1 MGPAPQGPTF
11 SKTDYN
17 ERAVASL
24 PVILFSAH
32 SRLPAGKRSAPDHE
46 SQPLTVL
53 LKMRG
58 LIPIRKVA
66 GLRRP
71 KSSDAHDMAVD
82 SANNVQ
88 LEIGHVLF
96 MDMIGYSKL
105 LLDEQREMQEQLTQI
120 VRNTEQVRAAEAAEK
135 LIRVPTGDGMALV
148 FFNSPEAPVRCAIE
162 IGQALKKVPNMR
174 LRMGI
179 HSGPVNEVI
188 DVNDRTNVAGAGVN
202 IAQRVMDCGDAGHI
216 LLSRRVAEDL
226 AQARFWRPYLHD
238 LGEFEAKHGVG
249 IFIVNL
255 YTDEIGNPD
264 LPGRLKQAQQELLSK
279 SSSPTRSIAVLPFD
293 DLSQA
298 QDRDYFGDG
307 IAEEILA
314 ALSKVDGLRVA
325 ARRSSF
331 WFKDKNADLAE
342 IAEKLNVCHVVEGSV
357 RRDRNR
363 VRVTAE
369 LIDACDGFTI
379 WSETFERELHGIFAV
394 QDEIT
399 RSIVDALK
407 LKLDISP
414 APAPRSTD
422 AYDAYLQGLFYSD
435 KGTEEAL
442 RKSLK
447 FFRRALEKDA
457 KFSRAWTGIAKAW
470 LWLSDVYVPPLEGYS
485 KVRKAALNAIKLDD
499 EEAEAHVYLAET
511 KRILDWDLEGAEVE
525 YKRAFEID
533 PNSTASNYFIA
544 AFYGARGD
552 RDQALAYLQRTSKI
566 DPASLWVN
574 NSACELYRY
583 FGLYDEAIA
592 AGERAL
598 QLDPVFASGEPL
610 LGALYREMGRFD
622 EAIALYKRSESVSG
636 KPAVGL
642 AITYARMNQRKEALE
657 ILEAAISNRA
667 YTAGDVSAHVYAT
680 LGAHDEAI
688 RELER
693 ARDERSSSLH
703 MVGIAPEFAPLRS
716 DKRFLSLVREI
727 GLDPANVF
735 EAGVEKGAPSRLA
748 REGM

>member
-1 MGPAPQGPTF
+1 M
-11 SKTDYN
+11 
-17 ERAVASL
+17 VIASET
-24 PVILFSAH
+24 H
-32 SRLPAGKRSAPDHE
+32 
-46 SQPLTVL
+46 
-53 LKMRG
+53 
-58 LIPIRKVA
+58 
-66 GLRRP
+66 
-71 KSSDAHDMAVD
+71 
-82 SANNVQ
+82 VQ

-96 MDMIGYSKL
+96 MDVVGYSKL
-105 LLDEQREMQEQLTQI
+105 LLDEQREVQEQLTQI
-120 VRNTEQVRAAEAAEK
+120 VRNTEQVRAAEAVDK

-148 FFNSPEAPVRCAIE
+148 FFNSPEAPVRCALE
-162 IGQALKKVPNMR
+162 IGQALKDTPHIR

-179 HSGPVNEVI
+179 HSGPVNEVL
-188 DVNDRTNVAGAGVN
+188 DVNDRANVAGAGVN

-226 AQARFWRPYLHD
+226 GQARFWRPYLHD

-249 IFIVNL
+249 IFVVNL
-255 YTDEIGNPD
+255 YTGEIGNPE
-264 LPGRLKQAQQELLSK
+264 LPARLKQAQQELLSK
-279 SSSPTRSIAVLPFD
+279 STSPTRSIAVLPFD
-293 DLSQA
+293 DVSAA

-331 WFKDKNADLAE
+331 WFKDKNADLSE

-407 LKLDISP
+407 LKLDVTP

-442 RKSLK
+442 GKSLK
-447 FFRRALEKDA
+447 FFKRALEKDP

-470 LWLSDVYVPPLEGYS
+470 LWLSDVYVPPLEGYT
-485 KVRKAALNAIKLDD
+485 KARDAALKAIKLDD
-499 EEAEAHVYLAET
+499 EEAEAHVHLAEAT
-511 KRILDWDLEGAEVE
+511 RILDWDLDGAEAE

-583 FGLYDEAIA
+583 FRMYDEAVA

-598 QLDPVFASGEPL
+598 QLDPVFAFGEPL

-622 EAIALYKRSESVSG
+622 EAIALYKRSEAVSG
-636 KPAVGL
+636 KPPVGL
-642 AITYARMNQRKEALE
+642 AITYARMNRRDEALE
-657 ILEAAISNRA
+657 TLEAAIANRA
-667 YTAGDVSAHVYAT
+667 YTAGDVPAHVYMA
-680 LGAHDEAI
+680 LGAYDDAI

-693 ARDERSSSLH
+693 ACDEHSSSVH
-703 MVGIAPEFAPLRS
+703 MVGIAPEFIPLRS
-716 DKRFLSLVREI
+716 DERFLAILRKI
-727 GLDPANVF
+727 GLEPEKVF
-735 EAGVEKGAPSRLA
+735 AASLTPPL
-748 REGM
+748 